1 MTRVR
6 VGIIGTG
13 FGAKVVAP
21 TFTAVGADVV
31 EVVSPRDDA
40 AVAALCGRAD
50 VDLVSIHSPP
60 FLHVQHV
67 EQACAAGHAVLC
79 DKPFGRNAAEAQRM
93 VDMARD
99 AGVINLLNFEF
110 RHEPAR
116 VQVKQLI
123 DDGTIGALEHV
134 LWTVHHAISRFP
146 LRPYGWLFDRALGGG
161 WVGAWGAHGVDTVRW
176 LLGDIT
182 DVRARCRTIIT
193 ERPDADG
200 LMRSCDAEDTFTAS
214 LQTASGATAS
224 IDTTFAAAAAQ
235 PTRMTFFGSIG
246 TIEIVSDRIITVRRS
261 DGSKEEIELERRTG
275 DQHAGALGG
284 WLHAA
289 VAAVRSGEQITPS
302 FADGLA
308 CRQVLDA
315 VLASP

>member
-1 MTRVR
+1 MTVR

-21 TFTAVGADVV
+21 TYTAAGAEVV
-31 EVVSPRDDA
+31 EVVSPRDEA
-40 AVAALCGRAD
+40 AVAAVCSRTD
-50 VDLVSIHSPP
+50 VDLISIHSPP

-67 EQACAAGHAVLC
+67 EQACTAGHAILC
-79 DKPFGRNAAEAQRM
+79 DKPFGRNAGEAQHM
-93 VDMARD
+93 VDVAHD
-99 AGVINLLNFEF
+99 AGVLNLLNFEF

-123 DDGTIGALEHV
+123 DEGAIGPLEHV
-134 LWTVHHAISRFP
+134 LWTVHHAISRVP

-161 WVGAWGAHGVDTVRW
+161 WVGAWGAHGVDTLRW

-193 ERPDADG
+193 ERPDAAG
-200 LMRSCDAEDTFTAS
+200 NLRPCDAEDTFTAS
-214 LQTASGATAS
+214 LLTSSGATAS
-224 IDTTFAAAAAQ
+224 IDTTFAAAASQ
-235 PTRMTFFGSIG
+235 PTRMTFFGTTG
-246 TIEIVSDRIITVRRS
+246 TIEIVSDRIITVRRD
-261 DGSKEEIELERRTG
+261 DGTKEEIELERRTG

-284 WLHAA
+284 WLYT
-289 VAAVRSGEQITPS
+289 VVEAVRAGEQITPS

-315 VLASP
+315 ILAAP